1 MQLTSPR
8 SRGLVLLLLSVF
20 LATGCGSSDSQ
31 TEREGPAGA
40 DKQLSAKPDAE
51 LAARSEA
58 ICKDAQREI
67 KALGRGL
74 AKRIS
79 GASGLDAI
87 GGALVAPG
95 IRILARES
103 SRFARL
109 EEPSNPPRF
118 QTYTGL
124 FDPII
129 ELSQQR
135 LDAGRAGELSR
146 GHEIELL
153 IAGLTEEQAAIAR
166 ELGLSACGVDFT
178 QALGA

>member
-8 SRGLVLLLLSVF
+8 SRGLVLLLLFMF
-20 LATGCGSSDSQ
+20 LLTGCGSSD
-31 TEREGPAGA
+31 GPAAKESAAGA
-40 DKQLSAKPDAE
+40 EKELPAKADAA

-58 ICKDAQREI
+58 ICKDTQREI
-67 KALGRGL
+67 KKLGRGL
-74 AKRIS
+74 AQRIS
-79 GASGLDAI
+79 AASGLDAI
-87 GGALVAPG
+87 GEALVAPG
-95 IRILARES
+95 IRILTRES
-103 SRFARL
+103 SRLARL

-146 GHEIELL
+146 GRDLELL
-153 IAGLTEEQAAIAR
+153 IAGLTEKQAAVAR